1 MKSRFFVYTR
11 DKKYMRFE
19 EFFDFYKDF
28 GIFPEILS
36 KVKLEGI
43 FNALSQVYQQNPEK
57 PKIEEDV
64 IDDNIFVES
73 LLLVVFN
80 LKLNVKEEPTI

>member
-1 MKSRFFVYTR
+1 MMF
-11 DKKYMRFE
+11 D
-19 EFFDFYKDF
+19 EFFAFYKDF

-36 KVKLEGI
+36 KVKLDSI
-43 FNALSQVYQQNPEK
+43 FTALTQVYQQNPEK
-57 PKIEEDV
+57 QKIEEEV

-80 LKLNVKEEPTI
+80 LKLNLKEEATI